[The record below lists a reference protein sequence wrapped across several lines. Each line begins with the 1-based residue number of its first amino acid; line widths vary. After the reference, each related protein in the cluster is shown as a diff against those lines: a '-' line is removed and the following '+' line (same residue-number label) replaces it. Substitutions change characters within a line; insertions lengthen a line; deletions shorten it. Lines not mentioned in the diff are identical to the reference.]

1 MPIFGAGEGEDMP
14 GKTQEDRRAT
24 HQAVSFDARFP
35 IALNAYRQDEG
46 MEAIARPHFHSC
58 MELLLAQGKTVS
70 FTVGGQ
76 SVHLQGGDVLII
88 YPHVTHAYGSALSES
103 PEKDS
108 GAEELCSFF
117 IDADRLLAYT
127 EAFPADW
134 QPSAAKQ
141 TMLPDRREST
151 IEIKP
156 ALNYIR
162 WNYAEHIY
170 VDMLC
175 ELCHMSPA
183 NFRRKFKEAMG
194 VTPLDYIHEVRIEK
208 ACAMLRTGNQ
218 SILDISAA
226 VGFESISSFNRQFMT
241 IMGVSPNQYRNTK

>member
-1 MPIFGAGEGEDMP
+1 MRSFTPRCAEPTTETPTFTP
-14 GKTQEDRRAT
+14 RRKRPRREDRRAERRSGW
-24 HQAVSFDARFP
+24 QLVCILR
-35 IALNAYRQDEG
+35 
-46 MEAIARPHFHSC
+46 AIT
-58 MELLLAQGKTVS
+58 LLTVAS
-70 FTVGGQ
+70 R
-76 SVHLQGGDVLII
+76 
-88 YPHVTHAYGSALSES
+88 A
-103 PEKDS
+103 
-108 GAEELCSFF
+108 
-117 IDADRLLAYT
+117 
-127 EAFPADW
+127 
-134 QPSAAKQ
+134 SAAKQ

-208 ACAMLRTGNQ
+208 A
-218 SILDISAA
+218 
-226 VGFESISSFNRQFMT
+226 
-241 IMGVSPNQYRNTK
+241 